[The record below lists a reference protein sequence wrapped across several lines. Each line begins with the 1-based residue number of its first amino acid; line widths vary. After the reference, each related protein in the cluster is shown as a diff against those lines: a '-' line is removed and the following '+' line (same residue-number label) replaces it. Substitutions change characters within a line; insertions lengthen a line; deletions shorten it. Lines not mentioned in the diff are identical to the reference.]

1 MDASRQPPLVT
12 GPACRLD
19 PDAVASEGWSLSFG
33 EFKFDPQGLCPC
45 SMSTCMAK
53 RDDCRGIMTH
63 LYMMGDYVILICNFD
78 KQRLSIRGAT
88 CVFLPNLLPLSML
101 VLWRASFMGLQWVAI
116 DSL

>member
-88 CVFLPNLLPLSML
+88 CVFPTQL
-101 VLWRASFMGLQWVAI
+101 VAAFYASAAEGLVHGTAMGCH
-116 DSL
+116 